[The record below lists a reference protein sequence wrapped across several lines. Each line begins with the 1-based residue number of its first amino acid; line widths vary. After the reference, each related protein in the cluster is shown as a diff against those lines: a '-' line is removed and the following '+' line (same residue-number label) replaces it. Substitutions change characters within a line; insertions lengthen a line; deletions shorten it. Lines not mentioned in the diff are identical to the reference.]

1 MTFPGKP
8 EWDLV
13 IIAGGELERGL
24 TETVLSVPKRW
35 GIATCHMLAKCN
47 MQPHIYQAL
56 ISYLTGTPIHVMPLS
71 PLNPLTIDQ
80 SSEAGPDDQPLC
92 VLLDQ

>member
-1 MTFPGKP
+1 MTFPGEP

-35 GIATCHMLAKCN
+35 EIAICHMLAKCN
-47 MQPHIYQAL
+47 MQPHICQAL

-71 PLNPLTIDQ
+71 SLNPLTIDQ